1 MSAIPNMTVFA
12 TAPGVVD
19 LTIIVT
25 PTGRRSGHFDA
36 RLEGGCVIVKASR
49 QPFLDAARALI
60 GRGADPSIILEMWH
74 DGAVQC
80 ALRAPLGVAAA
91 LDVRETPN
99 GPAFRPFMASQSLLA
114 APPIV
119 PNEGTSFGA
128 NTNVANQ

>member
-19 LTIIVT
+19 LTNIVT
-25 PTGRRSGHFDA
+25 PTAKRPGYYDA
-36 RLEGGCVIVKASR
+36 RLEGGCVTVQASR

-60 GRGADPSIILEMWH
+60 GRGADPSVILEMWH
-74 DGAVQC
+74 DGAAQC
-80 ALRAPLGVAAA
+80 ALRARLGVAAA

-99 GPAFRPFMASQSLLA
+99 GPAFRPFIAPQSLLA

-119 PNEGTSFGA
+119 PNEGTSFRA